1 MHTCTPSQPQ
11 IIMFV
16 TIILYKKLTT
26 GKNFDKQQLI
36 VKVHSYHNVMISWIA
51 TSDGGFS
58 KKITLL
64 AV

>member
-1 MHTCTPSQPQ
+1 MHTCTPFQPQ

-26 GKNFDKQQLI
+26 GENFDKQQLI
-36 VKVHSYHNVMISWIA
+36 VKVHSYHNVMISRTA

>member
-1 MHTCTPSQPQ
+1 MHTCTPFQPQ

-26 GKNFDKQQLI
+26 GENFDKQQLI
-36 VKVHSYHNVMISWIA
+36 VKVHSYYNVMISRTA